1 MTVPVPHSA
10 PAAEIARLAERQ
22 RKAGGPVM
30 AAMLRIGGSVEK
42 SLAGLPDGVRKG
54 LDGAVRAALWQ
65 AASVARLGKH
75 APDIGPI
82 GAPLAAAVAGAAGG
96 AGGIATAVAE
106 LPVTIT
112 LILHAIAGAARDEG
126 FDPDD
131 PWVRAECLKVLSG
144 GSPADSDDGIDTALI
159 GARLTLNGP
168 ALQKLIAT
176 IAPRLATAL
185 GQKLAAQSVPVLGAV
200 SGAAINAAF
209 LNHYRELARIR
220 FALLRLVALNGSEAM
235 LPAFRAATAA
245 PRITRA

>member
-1 MTVPVPHSA
+1 MC
-10 PAAEIARLAERQ
+10 
-22 RKAGGPVM
+22 
-30 AAMLRIGGSVEK
+30 
-42 SLAGLPDGVRKG
+42 
-54 LDGAVRAALWQ
+54 W
-65 AASVARLGKH
+65 
-75 APDIGPI
+75 
-82 GAPLAAAVAGAAGG
+82 AAGG
-96 AGGIATAVAE
+96 SAGLASAMVE
-106 LPVTIT
+106 LPATVMVMF
-112 LILHAIAGAARDEG
+112 AAMQREAANAG
-126 FDPDD
+126 FDPEAQDI
-131 PWVRAECLKVLSG
+131 RLACLDIFGSG
-144 GSPADSDDGIDTALI
+144 RPGPGDDGINSTFL

-220 FALLRLVALNGSEAM
+220 FALLRLVALNGAEAV